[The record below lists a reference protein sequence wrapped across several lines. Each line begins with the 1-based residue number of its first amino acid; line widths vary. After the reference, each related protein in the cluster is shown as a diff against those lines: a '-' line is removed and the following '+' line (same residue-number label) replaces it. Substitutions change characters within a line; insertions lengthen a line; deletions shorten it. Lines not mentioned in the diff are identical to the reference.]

1 MQHEAARCGMVVNN
15 HAALALWP
23 LQCSLPPFNSEIM
36 KTIFATLSLACCALP
51 ALAQQAAP
59 QDTDPL
65 QLQDRITGDIG
76 GGVYRMDRNGLDRS
90 SRTTVLPYAYA
101 DYGRFFA
108 RVDTFGVKTARMGYG
123 YLELAGRVNLEGFDA
138 QGGLQR
144 RSDPIPLGL
153 GTFQETPIGAFF
165 LNVFHDFNKSHG
177 TLAEA
182 IYAAQLDVGP
192 VSFYPQVGV
201 EYRDSR
207 YNDYFYG
214 VSGQEAS
221 SSGLPAYRAGSST
234 SPLLGLVADMPI
246 SGNWRL
252 NLTLRRK
259 WLDNAISDSP
269 IIRRKTDDLAIL
281 ALTYR
286 FK

>member
-1 MQHEAARCGMVVNN
+1 MQSA
-15 HAALALWP
+15 
-23 LQCSLPPFNSEIM
+23 SFNSEIM

-90 SRTTVLPYAYA
+90 SRTTVLPYAYF

-123 YLELAGRVNLEGFDA
+123 YLELAGRINLEGFDA

-192 VSFYPQVGV
+192 VSFYPQLGV

-221 SSGLPAYRAGSST
+221 SSGLPAYRADSST

-259 WLDNAISDSP
+259 WLDNSISDSP